1 MNDSED
7 KATFK
12 ILANFQKEI
21 NDIHDDMNLI
31 FKSLDEFKKHIHLQ
45 TEENKA
51 IFARSEQ
58 MNLKIENIINVLKPG
73 KAP

>member
-31 FKSLDEFKKHIHLQ
+31 FKSLDEFKKHIYLQ

-51 IFARSEQ
+51 TFARSEQ
-58 MNLKIENIINVLKPG
+58 MNLKIENIISALKPG
-73 KAP
+73 KVP